1 MIWLPFQR
9 TTTIILRSDS
19 PEQWQSHGVRSHGT
33 IIWKRDKGSNK
44 LGTNRSGG
52 KWLNSGGMKVVPI
65 AQLV

>member
-9 TTTIILRSDS
+9 TTTIVVRSES

-33 IIWKRDKGSNK
+33 IIWKITGSNK
-44 LGTNRSGG
+44 HGTNRSGG
-52 KWLNSGGMKVVPI
+52 KWLNFGGMKVVPI